1 MLLSIEEWFGDQ
13 KKPKQTRHPPQP
25 FNMNN
30 QRITGHLV
38 SKLVFPHYI
47 ELGFVLLHWRHICE
61 LSILGS
67 I

>member
-47 ELGFVLLHWRHICE
+47 ELGLFYYIGDTFV
-61 LSILGS
+61 S
-67 I
+67 